1 LKSSLW
7 VSQSAGSKRGWFPRF
22 WQRALEGRVRMP
34 DQNAKEEKDYRLLKT
49 KEHMEVSANPP

>member
-1 LKSSLW
+1 
-7 VSQSAGSKRGWFPRF
+7 
-22 WQRALEGRVRMP
+22 MP